1 MLVFCIQ
8 RLIKEGVT
16 KMLLIMKIAIIGV
29 VYIIIFV
36 ALRIMYKDI
45 KSGGKKKVKKNP
57 FGLEIIKPG
66 KNSNLKS
73 GGVIPIRN
81 SISIGRKDDNTV
93 ILTDEYVS
101 GHHARIYIKNTDYF
115 LEDRNSTNGTKLN
128 SNKLIGK
135 SLIKRGDIIQ
145 IGTSEFKVIG

>member
-1 MLVFCIQ
+1 MV
-8 RLIKEGVT
+8 
-16 KMLLIMKIAIIGV
+16 LLGFIMKIAIIGV

-45 KSGGKKKVKKNP
+45 KNGGKKKVKKEP

-73 GGVIPIRN
+73 GGVIPIQN
-81 SISIGRKDDNTV
+81 NITIGRKEDNMV
-93 ILTDEYVS
+93 VLNDEYVS

-115 LEDRNSTNGTKLN
+115 LEDMNSTNGTRLN
-128 SNKLIGK
+128 SNKLVGK
-135 SLIKRGDIIQ
+135 SIIKKGDTIS

>member
-1 MLVFCIQ
+1 MDFVQ
-8 RLIKEGVT
+8 
-16 KMLLIMKIAIIGV
+16 LIMKIAIIGV

-45 KSGGKKKVKKNP
+45 KSGGKKNAKREP

-66 KNSNLKS
+66 RNSNLRM
-73 GGVIPIRN
+73 GGVIPIHN
-81 SISIGRKDDNTV
+81 SITLGRKEDNTV
-93 ILTDEYVS
+93 VLTDEYVS
-101 GHHARIYIKNTDYF
+101 SHHARIYIKNTDYF
-115 LEDRNSTNGTKLN
+115 LEDRNSTNGTRLN

-135 SLIKRGDIIQ
+135 SLIKRGDTIQ

>member
-1 MLVFCIQ
+1 MDFVQ
-8 RLIKEGVT
+8 
-16 KMLLIMKIAIIGV
+16 LIMRIAIIGV

-45 KSGGKKKVKKNP
+45 KNGGKKKVKKDP
-57 FGLEIIKPG
+57 FGLEIVKPG
-66 KNSNLKS
+66 RNSNLKM
-73 GGVIPIRN
+73 GGVIPIQN
-81 SISIGRKDDNTV
+81 SITIGRREDNTV

-101 GHHARIYIKNTDYF
+101 SYHAKIYVKNTDYF

-128 SNKLIGK
+128 SNKLVGK
-135 SLIKRGDIIQ
+135 SLIKKGDTIQ